1 MIKYL
6 LTLVVMVCAAL
17 ACILSGSV
25 EIPAR
30 EALSILFG
38 RESSHTTW
46 TYIIWQMRIPAML
59 TAMLT
64 GAGLGA
70 AGLLLQSYFRNPL
83 AGPSILGISSG
94 ANLAVAIALLIIGQV
109 AGMMLVGAAIIGSM
123 LVLTILLGL
132 SRLVRQN
139 VTLLIVGIL
148 VSYLTSAILTLLQY
162 QSSAEGVQSLLLWGM
177 GSFNQVGMG
186 QMPLFASLILLALL
200 SSLGL
205 IRSLNGWMLGEQYAQ
220 NLGISLGKV
229 RWGVLFVTG
238 LICAVTTAWCGPIAF
253 VGLSVPHLARMI
265 CRTDNHRSLLPM
277 SILLGACSL
286 LLCLWIST
294 WPDGGRTLPIN
305 AITPLF
311 GIPIILYVLLRRK

>member
-1 MIKYL
+1 
-6 LTLVVMVCAAL
+6 
-17 ACILSGSV
+17 
-25 EIPAR
+25 
-30 EALSILFG
+30 
-38 RESSHTTW
+38 
-46 TYIIWQMRIPAML
+46 ML

-123 LVLTILLGL
+123 LVLIILLGL